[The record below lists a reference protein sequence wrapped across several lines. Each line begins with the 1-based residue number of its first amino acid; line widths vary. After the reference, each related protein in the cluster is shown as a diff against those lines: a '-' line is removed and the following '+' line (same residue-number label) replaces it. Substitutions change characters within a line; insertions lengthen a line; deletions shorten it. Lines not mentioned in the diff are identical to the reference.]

1 MKMQTELNKVTN
13 NHLPLQHTAAT
24 RIVHIHNIPNKLAA
38 MKSYHTTGLAVCI
51 KKDVEYI
58 RAKNQYIFENDTSLV

>member
-1 MKMQTELNKVTN
+1 
-13 NHLPLQHTAAT
+13 
-24 RIVHIHNIPNKLAA
+24 